1 MSPFKLTT
9 EMVQL
14 LGNSTQSK
22 SYQRFVELCVKSF
35 LVIRPYAEQ
44 IITMVRMMLDSGLP
58 CFKGL
63 SLLRMFNL

>member
-1 MSPFKLTT
+1 MWLFTGVKFEMSPFKLTT

-14 LGNSTQSK
+14 LGNDSQSK

-44 IITMVRMMLDSGLP
+44 IITMVRMMLT
-58 CFKGL
+58 
-63 SLLRMFNL
+63 RAWWM